1 MSKLV
6 ERARAKAILAIMS
19 QGLKVPRLIASEV
32 PDTESFFLDT
42 QIQWVKVNFP
52 YDNNVLA
59 CIYKGD
65 KGSRLNPHIHDI
77 SNQHMV
83 ILNKKGKL
91 KVITDTAITL
101 LGYPNAMVINAKTPH
116 AIIFEAYTEVL
127 LMWHPKMGAE
137 EWKATFIPEE
147 YVKK

>member
-6 ERARAKAILAIMS
+6 ERARAKATLAVMS
-19 QGLKVPRLIASEV
+19 QGLKVPQLLASEI
-32 PDTESFFLDT
+32 PDIESFFLDT
-42 QIQWVKVNFP
+42 QDTWVKVDFP
-52 YDNNVLA
+52 YDNNVSA

-65 KGSRLNPHIHDI
+65 KGSRLNPHIHEI

-91 KVITDTAITL
+91 KVITDTAITI

-116 AIIFEAYTEVL
+116 AIVFEAYTEVL
-127 LMWHPKMGAE
+127 IMWHPKMEAE
-137 EWKATFIPEE
+137 EWKATFIPRDR
-147 YVKK
+147 VKK